1 MIPEWPEGV
10 TPFPDYREE
19 RPFTYD
25 PPDDGPDIIHDDP
38 LFFGIDKPAG
48 LLSVPGKT
56 ETDSA
61 LVRLRAEHRDARLV
75 HRLDLATSGVMV
87 FPRSHRAQRH
97 IGLQFER
104 RHVRKRYVALV
115 WGEVRGSGVVDLPL
129 RHDVERRPMQCVC
142 EAHGKRAVTHWEA
155 VETGDVSRLVLTP
168 ETGRS
173 HQLRAHCLAMGHPIL
188 GDRLYA
194 HDAAFRAAE
203 RLMLHAEELVLR
215 HPEGGAEVSLR
226 VETPF

>member
-1 MIPEWPEGV
+1 MTPAWPEGV
-10 TPFPDYREE
+10 EPFPDYRER

-25 PPDDGPDIIHDDP
+25 PPESGPEVIHEDA
-38 LFFGIDKPAG
+38 LFFGVRKPAG
-48 LLSVPGKT
+48 LLSVPGKAA
-56 ETDSA
+56 TDSA
-61 LVRLRAEHRDARLV
+61 LVRLRHTHRDARLV

-87 FPRSHRAQRH
+87 FPRTHKAQRH

-104 RHVRKRYVALV
+104 RHVRKTYVALV

-142 EAHGKRAVTHWEA
+142 ERHGKRAVTRWEA
-155 VETGDVSRLVLTP
+155 VETGAVSRLVLTP

-173 HQLRAHCLAMGHPIL
+173 HQLRAHTLAMGHPIL

-203 RLMLHAEELVLR
+203 RLMLHAEELVIR